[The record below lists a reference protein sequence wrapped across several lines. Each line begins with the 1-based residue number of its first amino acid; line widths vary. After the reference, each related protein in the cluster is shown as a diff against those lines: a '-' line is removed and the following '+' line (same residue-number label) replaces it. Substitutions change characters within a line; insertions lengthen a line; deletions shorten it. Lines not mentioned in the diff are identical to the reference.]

1 MTSLVN
7 VVKVQSLG
15 ARRRSSRD
23 QSHFSAVSAPWR
35 LLPATEPTQLGRS
48 MNAYKYQKFLEGLN
62 NLRGITNLLAPCL
75 LSLPIVRALTV
86 VYCMGSLLFINP
98 LPASLLSFLPTFIL
112 LFFLLLFS
120 GLFMSFNGSSFFP
133 KAKEKK

>member
-62 NLRGITNLLAPCL
+62 NLRGITNLLALCL

-86 VYCMGSLLFINP
+86 VVYCMGSLLFINP
-98 LPASLLSFLPTFIL
+98 LA
-112 LFFLLLFS
+112 
-120 GLFMSFNGSSFFP
+120 
-133 KAKEKK
+133 A